1 MPPRAR
7 AGRRRRSRSPSAAA
21 PAGRSLALQLQRALA
36 KQESAAIRRGLRFFR
51 TGATRLFRAEAG
63 NWWRS
68 VENAFLA
75 WMSVGLLAV
84 ALLGSWLWKEDGSA
98 HEHAL
103 TARFRHSLRTWL
115 ARDASLKAV
124 SRVAALWL
132 GAFFVAGWSA
142 LRLHW
147 SGFVAVGAGVLE
159 VFAPSATRE
168 LRECVSELVGWRGR
182 TERRRRRLAVIE
194 LTLGLALLAWWCG
207 CSLPEHRR
215 LPSDTASAATASV
228 PRFDVQRLR
237 EAAAGSQ
244 LPVFVPQVEHAYVA
258 SVYDGDTLTVVAEM
272 PQAEGPAQPFKFPGA
287 GLRQFC
293 CQLLC
298 QLWGRALLGSDALLP
313 AVRLRG
319 IDCAEKRGKTES
331 EKQAALLARD
341 ALREK
346 VDGQVVRLDTATLA
360 TDKYG
365 RLLADVFT
373 LDGLSLRDFMLENRF
388 AVVYDGGTKA
398 VPRDWLRF
406 LESGEI

>member
-1 MPPRAR
+1 M
-7 AGRRRRSRSPSAAA
+7 
-21 PAGRSLALQLQRALA
+21 
-36 KQESAAIRRGLRFFR
+36 
-51 TGATRLFRAEAG
+51 
-63 NWWRS
+63 
-68 VENAFLA
+68 ENAFLA

-147 SGFVAVGAGVLE
+147 SGLFVAAAGVLE

-215 LPSDTASAATASV
+215 LPSDTASAATASATASV

-244 LPVFVPQVEHAYVA
+244 LPVFVPQVEHALVS

-287 GLRQFC
+287 GLHQFC
-293 CQLLC
+293 CQL
-298 QLWGRALLGSDALLP
+298 QLSTVGP
-313 AVRLRG
+313 CAV
-319 IDCAEKRGKTES
+319 
-331 EKQAALLARD
+331 
-341 ALREK
+341 
-346 VDGQVVRLDTATLA
+346 
-360 TDKYG
+360 
-365 RLLADVFT
+365 
-373 LDGLSLRDFMLENRF
+373 GL
-388 AVVYDGGTKA
+388 
-398 VPRDWLRF
+398 
-406 LESGEI
+406 